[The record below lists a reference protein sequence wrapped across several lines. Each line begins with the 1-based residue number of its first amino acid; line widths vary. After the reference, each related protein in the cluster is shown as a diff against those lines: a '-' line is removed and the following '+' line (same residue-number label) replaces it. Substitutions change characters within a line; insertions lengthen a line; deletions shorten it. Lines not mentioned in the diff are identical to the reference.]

1 MRQIIVR
8 AWDKTEK
15 KMWTDVLP
23 EMGENENYDNELS
36 MWSVGNMME
45 EGYNN
50 KFEFMLYIDIKDKNG
65 KKIFRG
71 DLLLIPD
78 EETIPVLDNGQG
90 PTEEFNHIAPVI
102 FENGSYGIDIKE
114 NAHCYSKGFYSF
126 EEVNNLTGLEDIEII
141 GNIYENPEL
150 S

>member
-1 MRQIIVR
+1 
-8 AWDKTEK
+8 
-15 KMWTDVLP
+15 MWTDVLP